1 MRKNFWW
8 GAAVILSL
16 AMLVGGCAGKRP
28 FWKKKADEGRLG
40 TGLVE
45 ISEEAIPAELSARG
59 KEFVESESIG
69 DVYFDYDRYNIRA
82 DARKELAKNARWLKR
97 YGGVEIQ
104 IEGHCDE
111 RGSNEYNM
119 ALGQRRAASAR
130 NYLISLG
137 VNPEQIY
144 TISYGEEK
152 PFAMGH
158 NEEAWAQNRRGHFL
172 IRRRNPR

>member
-8 GAAVILSL
+8 GAAAILIL
-16 AMLVGGCAGKRP
+16 AMLASGCAGKRP
-28 FWKKKADEGRLG
+28 FWKKKAGEGRLG
-40 TGLVE
+40 AGLAE

-59 KEFVESESIG
+59 KEFVDTESVT

-82 DARKELAKNARWLKR
+82 DAKKTLAKNARWLNR

-104 IEGHCDE
+104 VEGHCDE
-111 RGSNEYNM
+111 RGTTEYNM
-119 ALGQRRAASAR
+119 ALGQRRATSVR
-130 NYLISLG
+130 NYLVSLG
-137 VNPEQIY
+137 VQPEQIY
-144 TISYGEEK
+144 TISYGEDK

-172 IRRRNPR
+172 IIRKK